1 MLTVIL
7 QSYDFFGPTR
17 VVDSSNSV
25 QSLILTMAV
34 SGLTYSDFVVRKT
47 IDYQFINSKTFT
59 QIKSDAQ
66 SYAENWVS
74 TNYPPIP

>member
-25 QSLILTMAV
+25 QSLILTMGV
-34 SGLTYSDFVVRKT
+34 SGLTYTDFVVRKT
-47 IDYQFINSKTFT
+47 IDYQFENSKTFSEV
-59 QIKSDAQ
+59 KSGAQ
-66 SYAENWVS
+66 SYAESWVS